1 MKVRTCKG
9 GENMENVLFIDDC
22 TVAIKENMI
31 EYLKKTIEELKEQDD
46 FDNIKD
52 AENLINDISKN
63 AFPFSLI
70 KIGEHV
76 MRWYLL
82 VLR

>member
-31 EYLKKTIEELKEQDD
+31 EYLKKKIEEL
-46 FDNIKD
+46 
-52 AENLINDISKN
+52 
-63 AFPFSLI
+63 
-70 KIGEHV
+70 
-76 MRWYLL
+76 
-82 VLR
+82 